1 MIKFILNVKYL
12 YITFCTI
19 SCITLNA
26 QAPIVKSSGDIFED
40 LEKLKVLGSILYVAA
55 HPDDENTRLISYYAN
70 EVKARTAY
78 LSLTR
83 GDGGQNLIG
92 PEIKELLGVMRTE
105 ELMAARLIDGGEQM
119 FSRANDF
126 GYSKNAEET
135 REIWEEK
142 KVMSDVVWAIRKYRP
157 DVIINRFDHTSSGKT
172 HGHHTASAILSYE
185 AFDLSGDKDQ
195 FSYQLKYVEPWSAQR
210 LFFNTSWWFYG
221 SREKFAEADK
231 SEMVTIDIGT
241 YYPIKGKS
249 NSEIAAISRSQ
260 HVCQGMGNTATRG
273 TREEY
278 LQLLKGDM
286 PKDPNDIFAG
296 INTSWSRINA
306 GHIEKMIDS
315 VIANFNFS
323 NPSKSAQAIANIIKD
338 IKQLPSSHW
347 RDIKLTDAKALL
359 ISVTGMYIEA
369 ISDQHTYTP
378 KEKITVRSEI
388 TNRSNIEAKV
398 LKVRFNE
405 LKMDTLLN
413 TSLAY
418 NISLKWDHDLKI
430 PSSVNQTSPYWLKE
444 KGSLG
449 MYRVDDQKLI
459 GNPRS
464 NRALSA
470 TYYIEISGEEIE
482 ITKDIV
488 YRYNDPEAGPIYR
501 PLEIVPAISVK
512 LKEKVYVLS
521 NEKPTKLSVSVKA
534 LSANQSGTVSLPV
547 PKGWKIT
554 PTQHDFSIEY
564 KGADQ
569 NLEFELT
576 PPAGQSEFTMKPVV
590 KANGKEYREEL
601 IKIDYNHIPY
611 QSVMMAAESKMVKLD
626 IKTAGRKIAYIEG
639 SGDAIPKSLE
649 QIGYVVDIIP
659 VQEISKERLQGYG
672 ALVMGIRAYN
682 KLDDI
687 RFKQDVLM
695 NYVSDGGN
703 MIVQYNT
710 NRRLKVD
717 NIGPY
722 PIKLSRDRVTVE
734 EAPIEILEPNHPI
747 LNYPNKITQQDF
759 DNWVQERGL
768 YFASEWSDKYK
779 AILSSNDPGEPAR
792 KGGLLVAQHGDGNFI
807 YTGYSWF
814 RQLPA
819 GVPGAYRIFANM
831 VSLNQNNKP

>member
-1 MIKFILNVKYL
+1 M
-12 YITFCTI
+12 
-19 SCITLNA
+19 
-26 QAPIVKSSGDIFED
+26 
-40 LEKLKVLGSILYVAA
+40 
-55 HPDDENTRLISYYAN
+55 
-70 EVKARTAY
+70 
-78 LSLTR
+78 
-83 GDGGQNLIG
+83 
-92 PEIKELLGVMRTE
+92 
-105 ELMAARLIDGGEQM
+105 
-119 FSRANDF
+119 
-126 GYSKNAEET
+126 
-135 REIWEEK
+135 
-142 KVMSDVVWAIRKYRP
+142 
-157 DVIINRFDHTSSGKT
+157 
-172 HGHHTASAILSYE
+172 
-185 AFDLSGDKDQ
+185 
-195 FSYQLKYVEPWSAQR
+195 
-210 LFFNTSWWFYG
+210 
-221 SREKFAEADK
+221 
-231 SEMVTIDIGT
+231 
-241 YYPIKGKS
+241 
-249 NSEIAAISRSQ
+249 
-260 HVCQGMGNTATRG
+260 
-273 TREEY
+273 
-278 LQLLKGDM
+278 
-286 PKDPNDIFAG
+286 
-296 INTSWSRINA
+296 
-306 GHIEKMIDS
+306 
-315 VIANFNFS
+315 
-323 NPSKSAQAIANIIKD
+323 
-338 IKQLPSSHW
+338 
-347 RDIKLTDAKALL
+347 
-359 ISVTGMYIEA
+359 
-369 ISDQHTYTP
+369 
-378 KEKITVRSEI
+378 
-388 TNRSNIEAKV
+388 
-398 LKVRFNE
+398 
-405 LKMDTLLN
+405 
-413 TSLAY
+413 
-418 NISLKWDHDLKI
+418 
-430 PSSVNQTSPYWLKE
+430 
-444 KGSLG
+444 
-449 MYRVDDQKLI
+449 
-459 GNPRS
+459 
-464 NRALSA
+464 
-470 TYYIEISGEEIE
+470 
-482 ITKDIV
+482 
-488 YRYNDPEAGPIYR
+488 
-501 PLEIVPAISVK
+501 PAISVK

-521 NEKPTKLSVSVKA
+521 NERPTKLSVSVKA

-611 QSVMMAAESKMVKLD
+611 QSVMMTAESKMVKLD

-659 VQEISKERLQGYG
+659 VQEISKERLRGYG

-695 NYVSDGGN
+695 DYVSDGGN

-734 EAPIEILEPNHPI
+734 EAPIEILEPNHPL

-768 YFASEWSDKYK
+768 YFASNWSDKYK

-792 KGGLLVAQHGDGNFI
+792 KGGLLVAQYGDGNFI

>member
-1 MIKFILNVKYL
+1 
-12 YITFCTI
+12 
-19 SCITLNA
+19 
-26 QAPIVKSSGDIFED
+26 
-40 LEKLKVLGSILYVAA
+40 
-55 HPDDENTRLISYYAN
+55 
-70 EVKARTAY
+70 
-78 LSLTR
+78 
-83 GDGGQNLIG
+83 
-92 PEIKELLGVMRTE
+92 
-105 ELMAARLIDGGEQM
+105 
-119 FSRANDF
+119 
-126 GYSKNAEET
+126 
-135 REIWEEK
+135 
-142 KVMSDVVWAIRKYRP
+142 
-157 DVIINRFDHTSSGKT
+157 
-172 HGHHTASAILSYE
+172 
-185 AFDLSGDKDQ
+185 
-195 FSYQLKYVEPWSAQR
+195 
-210 LFFNTSWWFYG
+210 
-221 SREKFAEADK
+221 
-231 SEMVTIDIGT
+231 
-241 YYPIKGKS
+241 
-249 NSEIAAISRSQ
+249 
-260 HVCQGMGNTATRG
+260 
-273 TREEY
+273 
-278 LQLLKGDM
+278 
-286 PKDPNDIFAG
+286 
-296 INTSWSRINA
+296 
-306 GHIEKMIDS
+306 
-315 VIANFNFS
+315 
-323 NPSKSAQAIANIIKD
+323 
-338 IKQLPSSHW
+338 
-347 RDIKLTDAKALL
+347 
-359 ISVTGMYIEA
+359 
-369 ISDQHTYTP
+369 
-378 KEKITVRSEI
+378 
-388 TNRSNIEAKV
+388 
-398 LKVRFNE
+398 
-405 LKMDTLLN
+405 MDTLLN

-521 NEKPTKLSVSVKA
+521 NERPTKLSVSVKA

-590 KANGKEYREEL
+590 KANGEEYREEL

-611 QSVMMAAESKMVKLD
+611 QSVMMTAESKMVKLD

-695 NYVSDGGN
+695 DYVSDGGN

-768 YFASEWSDKYK
+768 YFASKWSDEYK